1 MSLVPDVTEVLSY
14 RGHTPVLVGTPQ
26 QQQHSSPQQSDEGV
40 TVHRCP
46 CLERETF
53 RLRESQS
60 NRLVVKLMLNL
71 KSVTKYHIYNHRHL
85 HKTVH
90 APFDT
95 DIKNKFRS
103 G

>member
-14 RGHTPVLVGTPQ
+14 RGYTPVLVGTPQ

-53 RLRESQS
+53 RLRESRS
-60 NRLVVKLMLNL
+60 NRLVIKFKLNL
-71 KSVTKYHIYNHRHL
+71 NVTKHHIYNHRHL
-85 HKTVH
+85 HKT
-90 APFDT
+90 ADAT
-95 DIKNKFRS
+95 DIIIILKILHRY
-103 G
+103 